1 MPLSRFG
8 RRHERTFG
16 KEKEEW
22 DGDFRKPPKPDSYY
36 TTLNTTTTNAT
47 TLNVKEDGTIN
58 ERRSWHEDCATEYML
73 IYHSKEQRAHVRKRD
88 KGQCNHCGVK
98 AGRWDVDHIK
108 PLWEQK
114 GVSAEDLDM
123 SYYSLDNL
131 QTLCKKCHKKKTAE
145 EHRIRAKTKKQE
157 YSKVKYKET
166 KKWE

>member
-22 DGDFRKPPKPDSYY
+22 DGNFRKPPKPDSYY
-36 TTLNTTTTNAT
+36 TKIKGQCRWCGNMI
-47 TLNVKEDGTIN
+47 VKDDGTIN

-114 GVSAEDLDM
+114 GVPAEDLDM